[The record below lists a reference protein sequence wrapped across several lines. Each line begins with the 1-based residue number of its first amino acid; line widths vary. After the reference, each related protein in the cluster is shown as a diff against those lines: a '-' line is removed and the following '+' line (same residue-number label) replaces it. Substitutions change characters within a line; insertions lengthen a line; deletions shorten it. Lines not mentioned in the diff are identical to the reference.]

1 LNGGGPFGIPATNPF
16 NLGIRGLGGTNPVFF
31 GAPTRVASGS
41 NPELLPETSQNL
53 SLGATIDQPWFDDF
67 DFKLAVNYFKI
78 TIEDEVNSLTAA
90 TIVNRCYNSPGLTD
104 PTCEFLTRDPL
115 DPNDDTTGEISFVS
129 ALNQNLGDQIVEGI
143 DYNAEFGFDFD
154 VPGVEDGFDYRLI
167 GRATQSL
174 TQNIEEFTVDGI
186 NVNDQLT
193 EYGNPEWRLTL
204 TNTLR
209 WKDFGFLFQSRYL
222 SSMVENVI
230 PEERNERVTTFFSR
244 CVQTLGAGTADNPT
258 CTQLDGLDDYWL
270 HNASLT
276 FTRDSYILRAGVNNV
291 FDTAPPLTDNNDL
304 GSLGGIGYDIG
315 GRTYFA
321 SVTKTF

>member
-16 NLGIRGLGGTNPVFF
+16 NLG
-31 GAPTRVASGS
+31 
-41 NPELLPETSQNL
+41 
-53 SLGATIDQPWFDDF
+53 
-67 DFKLAVNYFKI
+67 
-78 TIEDEVNSLTAA
+78 
-90 TIVNRCYNSPGLTD
+90 
-104 PTCEFLTRDPL
+104 
-115 DPNDDTTGEISFVS
+115 
-129 ALNQNLGDQIVEGI
+129 
-143 DYNAEFGFDFD
+143 
-154 VPGVEDGFDYRLI
+154 DGFDYRLI

-244 CVQTLGAGTADNPT
+244 CVLWFFGYHLSASSDDQHYTLHFNGIISVSLISASTVLGDSKSLVIELRTSIRGA
-258 CTQLDGLDDYWL
+258 
-270 HNASLT
+270 
-276 FTRDSYILRAGVNNV
+276 
-291 FDTAPPLTDNNDL
+291 
-304 GSLGGIGYDIG
+304 
-315 GRTYFA
+315 
-321 SVTKTF
+321 